1 MTGKLKLNFLDEL
14 NLGKFYSIKNFNYV
28 CEQINQNVNLEIYWK
43 QQQIHIKVKNDYLEK
58 FSFIFNKNG
67 QLEYSFNHTD
77 NKFLF
82 LHLQVIIN
90 TLNQNFNKLSPNITK
105 IQLGEESLIA
115 FPPYVFQNEENSI
128 DNIYYNEVKLKII
141 DLDFSAI
148 FTGHIIR
155 KYNNLYYVV
164 TNDAGD
170 IVSLLKLRLKN
181 DNWYFIDANYKGV
194 HIDPPLLLNAF
205 FIPLDG
211 QNLIDVPIE
220 IKQEE
225 LLTKLSS
232 LNIYL

>member
-1 MTGKLKLNFLDEL
+1 MSGKIKLSFLDEL
-14 NLGKFYSIKNFNYV
+14 HLGKFYSIKNFNYV

-43 QQQIHIKVKNDYLEK
+43 QQQIHINVKNDYLEK

-90 TLNQNFNKLSPNITK
+90 TLNQNFNKLSPVITK
-105 IQLGEESLIA
+105 IQLGEESVIA
-115 FPPYVFQNEENSI
+115 FPPYVFQDEENSI
-128 DNIYYNEVKLKII
+128 DNIFYNEVKLKIV
-141 DLDFSAI
+141 DLDFTAI

-170 IVSLLKLRLKN
+170 ILSLLKLRFKN
-181 DNWYFIDANYKGV
+181 DTWYFLDAYSKGV

-211 QNLIDVPIE
+211 QNLIDAPIE
-220 IKQEE
+220 IRQDK